1 MYLGNMALMNPYMTV
16 ARDLSK
22 LHGLSAGSELAW
34 RAVVKESAQR
44 NAAAPPAERKPLPK
58 KR

>member
-34 RAVVKESAQR
+34 RAVVKEAGQHRASPRRFKQR
-44 NAAAPPAERKPLPK
+44 RGPGK
-58 KR
+58 